1 MVQLLRAKMDF
12 ALTSEQRE
20 LRERV
25 RRIARE
31 ELLPLAPEADESEE
45 LHPEVTSSLRRHGL
59 FRYLIPEEFGGL
71 GLKVVN
77 LCIIREELSY
87 ACVQAD
93 TTFAMSGLG
102 SYPIIICGNES
113 QKQKFLP
120 PIATGEKLG
129 SFALT
134 EPGAGSDVAAIETTA
149 ILEGDFYIL
158 NGTKR
163 FISQCGAADVY
174 TVFAK
179 TDPSA
184 GGKGISA
191 FIVEAGTPGF
201 DTSYKMKLMAA
212 HIIGQPKFENC
223 RVPKEN
229 LLGSPGEGMKIAL
242 STLDVYRTTV
252 GAAAIGMAQAAYDE
266 ALNYA
271 IERKAFG
278 LPLTGF
284 QAIQFKLA
292 EMITAVEAARL
303 LVYRAAWLKDSGK
316 ERVIKEASMA
326 KYFATEA
333 AQMVIDQ
340 AVQIFGGLGVVRGV
354 TVERLY
360 REIRATR
367 IYEGTSEIQK
377 LVIAREELRGK
388 GGPSKE

>member
-1 MVQLLRAKMDF
+1 MEFKFSSQ
-12 ALTSEQRE
+12 EEE
-20 LRERV
+20 LREKMG
-25 RRIARE
+25 RIARE
-31 ELLPLAPEADESEE
+31 ELLPLAPEADESED
-45 LHPEVTSSLRRHGL
+45 LHPGVTDVLRRHGL
-59 FRYLIPEEFGGL
+59 FRYLIPEEYGGV
-71 GLKVVN
+71 GLRVVN

-102 SYPIIICGNES
+102 SYPIILAGNEA
-113 QKQKFLP
+113 QKRKYLP
-120 PIATGEKLG
+120 PLAAGEKLG

-134 EPGAGSDVAAIETTA
+134 EPGAGSDVAAMETTA
-149 ILEGDFYIL
+149 LLEGDFYIL

-163 FISQCGAADVY
+163 FISQCGAADIY

-201 DTSYKMKLMAA
+201 DTSQKMKLMAA
-212 HIIGQPKFENC
+212 HIIGQPRFEAC
-223 RVPKEN
+223 RIPREN

-242 STLDVYRTTV
+242 GTLDVYRTTV
-252 GAAAIGMAQAAYDE
+252 GAAAIGMARAAYDE

-271 IERKAFG
+271 RERKAFG

-292 EMITAVEAARL
+292 EMITQIEAARL
-303 LVYRAAWLKDSGK
+303 LVYKAAWLKDSGR

-326 KYFATEA
+326 KLFATEA
-333 AQMVIDQ
+333 AQRVIDE

-360 REIRATR
+360 REIRAAR

-388 GGPSKE
+388 GGPSAG